1 MADKRL
7 FILCSPG
14 EFAKRQRRLGIP
26 TNIECLEL
34 LWLTEVVPRIKN
46 RESILHLAST
56 CRFFRNL
63 FATQTSEFWHRL
75 CVKDYW
81 RELVFSPNIN
91 YKDIFISATTS
102 RCICCHVYSGRTA
115 AGRDEITWTAFLHD
129 TCKNPNP
136 LVSAWKATKEYHI
149 SKKIVQKL
157 PDVRPGANPR
167 YFVADVQAAAYAH
180 YGSKEKWE
188 QKHTQLQK
196 RHEALEKKK
205 QAARYAEIK
214 KGVDR
219 FVVDLGPEFEFDD
232 WQYPDV
238 FNYIS
243 NGAIKW
249 ARKSKS
255 EQVAR
260 LVRKELK
267 YRLYEVVRT
276 CTKKRHVV
284 VTTVRIQRWL
294 HRNPEKRGYFP
305 AYV

>member
-1 MADKRL
+1 MAEKRL
-7 FILCSPG
+7 LILCSP
-14 EFAKRQRRLGIP
+14 EEYAKRQRRLGIP
-26 TNIECLEL
+26 ANIKCLES
-34 LWLTEVVPRIKN
+34 LWITEIVPRMHI
-46 RESILHLAST
+46 RSSILHLAST
-56 CRFFRNL
+56 CRFLRDL
-63 FATQTSEFWHRL
+63 FATQTGVFWHRL
-75 CVKDYW
+75 CIKYYW
-81 RELVFSPNIN
+81 KELVFSLNIN
-91 YKDIFISATTS
+91 YKEIFISATTN
-102 RCICCHVYSGRTA
+102 RCIWCHTYGTDRC
-115 AGRDEITWTAFLHD
+115 DETTWTAFLHD
-129 TCKNPNP
+129 NCKNPNP
-136 LVSAWKATKEYHI
+136 LVSISKASKEYHI
-149 SKKIVQKL
+149 AKKIVQKL

-188 QKHTQLQK
+188 EKHAQLQK

-219 FVVDLGPEFEFDD
+219 FVVDLGPDFEFDD

-238 FNYIS
+238 FDYIS
-243 NGAIKW
+243 NGPIKW

-267 YRLYEVVRT
+267 YRLHEVVRT

>member
-1 MADKRL
+1 MTEKRL

-14 EFAKRQRRLGIP
+14 EFVKRQRRLGIP
-26 TNIECLEL
+26 ANIECLEL
-34 LWLTEVVPRIKN
+34 LWMTEVIPRMKD

-56 CRFFRNL
+56 CRFFRDL
-63 FATQTSEFWHRL
+63 FAAQTSVFWHQL
-75 CVKDYW
+75 CIKYYW
-81 RELVFSPNIN
+81 NKLVFSPNIN
-91 YKDIFISATTS
+91 YKDIFISATL
-102 RCICCHVYSGRTA
+102 RLCIVCHEQAWSPIGKV
-115 AGRDEITWTAFLHD
+115 DETTWTMCLHEK
-129 TCKNPNP
+129 CKTPFP
-136 LVSAWKATKEYHI
+136 IVSVSKATKEYHI
-149 SKKIVQKL
+149 SKKIVQTL

-180 YGSKEKWE
+180 YGSKEKWDE
-188 QKHTQLQK
+188 KHAQLQK

-205 QAARYAEIK
+205 QADRCAEIK

-219 FVVDLGPEFEFDD
+219 VVVDLGPDFEFDD

-238 FNYIS
+238 FDYIS
-243 NGAIKW
+243 NGPSKW
-249 ARKSKS
+249 PRNSKA
-255 EQVAR
+255 EQVTR

-267 YRLYEVVRT
+267 YRLHEVVRT